1 MSLNWKELEKI
12 LSELPLLDSY
22 IQKVTEHDIHSL
34 TLSMFSKEEKAW
46 LLYLELSTPHSRVC
60 RTGVIKQKSKDA
72 QRFTQYLRAHIVGRR
87 IIDVFQL
94 PFDRAFVLTL
104 KNSENVIKLVV
115 RLFSGP
121 GANIIITDENDK
133 ILELLF
139 RRPKR
144 GEKEGEI
151 LHYDLRESE
160 GNRVFEIR
168 EYPEDISF
176 NEFIDRTESQDSKD
190 EKREELFRKLSDKR
204 DKDLAFLRE
213 TIRRAE
219 EKHEKTEGYE
229 ELKRSADILAG
240 SIYKVKKGMEYVSLD
255 DWERGGTISLPL
267 EPQLTPNENL
277 ERYYTRYRKDK
288 RAYELSLEEIE
299 KAREAYSEKKAY
311 WENLLSDET
320 PLSKLKKEAD
330 GDSDDSS
337 PIKPGR
343 PGLYVK
349 SNGWDLIVG
358 RNAKENDEI
367 LRSYT
372 RGSDIWMHTRDFA
385 GGYVIIKAV
394 RDKTVPLPVLLD
406 AASLAIHFSKA
417 KKSGKADLY
426 YTHVKY
432 LRRVK
437 GGKTGLV
444 LPTQEKNLQA
454 ELDEERVKRLLG
466 ER

>member
-1 MSLNWKELEKI
+1 MSLNWKEVEKI
-12 LSELPLLDSY
+12 LSELPLKDSY

-34 TLSMFSKEEKAW
+34 TLSMFSREEKAW
-46 LLYLELSTPHSRVC
+46 LLYLELSTAHSRVC
-60 RTGVIKQKSKDA
+60 RTGVIKQKTREA
-72 QRFTQYLRAHIVGRR
+72 QRFTQYLRAHIVGRKV
-87 IIDVFQL
+87 IDVYQL

-104 KNSENVIKLVV
+104 KNSDNLIKLVV

-144 GEKEGEI
+144 GEKEGETLI
-151 LHYDLRESE
+151 YDIRESE
-160 GNRVFEIR
+160 GNKSFAVRD
-168 EYPEDISF
+168 YPSGISF
-176 NEFIDRTESQDSKD
+176 NEYIDRTESQDSKD
-190 EKREELFRKLSDKR
+190 EKREELIRRLSDKR
-204 DKDLAFLRE
+204 DKELQFLKE
-213 TIRRAE
+213 AIRRAE
-219 EKHEKTEGYE
+219 EKHSKTEGYE
-229 ELKRSADILAG
+229 ETRRAADILSG
-240 SIYKVKKGMEYVSLD
+240 SIYMVRKGMEHIELD
-255 DWERGGTISLPL
+255 DWERGGKITLPL
-267 EPQLTPNENL
+267 EPQLSPNENL
-277 ERYYTRYRKDK
+277 EKYYTRYRKDK
-288 RAYELSLEEIE
+288 RAYELSLDEIE
-299 KAREAYSEKKAY
+299 KARKDYDERSAF

-320 PLSKLKKEAD
+320 PLSRLKKEAE
-330 GDSDDSS
+330 GDSDDTS
-337 PIKPGR
+337 PLKPGR
-343 PGLYVK
+343 PGLYIK

-437 GGKTGLV
+437 GAKTGLV

>member
-1 MSLNWKELEKI
+1 MSLNWKELELI
-12 LSELPLLDSY
+12 LSELPLKDSY

-34 TLSMFSKEEKAW
+34 TLSMFSREEKAW
-46 LLYLELSTPHSRVC
+46 LLYLELSTAHSRVN
-60 RTGVIKQKSKDA
+60 RTGIIKAKSKDA
-72 QRFTQYLRAHIVGRR
+72 QRFTQYLRAHIVGRKVV
-87 IIDVFQL
+87 DVYQL
-94 PFDRAFVLTL
+94 PFDRAFVLQL
-104 KNSENVIKLVV
+104 KNSENTIKLVV

-144 GEKEGEI
+144 GEKEGETLEYQI
-151 LHYDLRESE
+151 RESE
-160 GNRVFEIR
+160 GRKTFEVR
-168 EYPEDISF
+168 PYPDNCSF
-176 NEFIDRTESQDSKD
+176 NEFIDKTESQDSKD
-190 EKREELFRKLSDKR
+190 EKREELIKRLSEKR
-204 DKDLAFLRE
+204 DKELSYLKEA
-213 TIRRAE
+213 IRRSE
-219 EKHEKTEGYE
+219 EKHDKTKGYE
-229 ELKRSADILAG
+229 EIKRAADILSG
-240 SIYKVKKGMEYVSLD
+240 SIYLVKKGMDSITVD
-255 DWERGGTISLPL
+255 DWERGGKISLPL
-267 EPQLTPNENL
+267 ETQLSPNENL
-277 ERYYTRYRKDK
+277 EKYYTRYRKDK

-299 KAREAYSEKKAY
+299 KAKENYLEREAY
-311 WENLLSDET
+311 WENLLGEDT
-320 PLSKLKKEAD
+320 PLSKLKREAEGAD
-330 GDSDDSS
+330 EEPS
-337 PIKPGR
+337 PLKPGR
-343 PGLYVK
+343 PGLYIK

-367 LRSYT
+367 LRTAT

-385 GGYVIIKAV
+385 GGYVIIKAI
-394 RDKTVPLPVLLD
+394 RDKSVPLPVLLD

-454 ELDEERVKRLLG
+454 ELDAERVKRLLG
-466 ER
+466 EK

>member
-1 MSLNWKELEKI
+1 MSLNWKELELI
-12 LSELPLLDSY
+12 LSELPLKDSY

-34 TLSMFSKEEKAW
+34 TLSMFSREEKAW
-46 LLYLELSTPHSRVC
+46 LLYLELSTAHSRVN
-60 RTGVIKQKSKDA
+60 RTGVIKAKAKDA
-72 QRFTQYLRAHIVGRR
+72 QRFTQYLRAHIVGRKVV
-87 IIDVFQL
+87 DVYQL

-104 KNSENVIKLVV
+104 KNSDNIIKLVV

-121 GANIIITDENDK
+121 GANIIVTDENDK

-151 LHYDLRESE
+151 LEYQIRESE
-160 GNRVFEIR
+160 GSKSFEVR
-168 EYPEDISF
+168 PYPEDISF
-176 NEFIDRTESQDSKD
+176 NEFIDRSESQDSKD
-190 EKREELFRKLSDKR
+190 EKREELIKRLSEKR
-204 DKDLAFLRE
+204 DKELSYLKEA
-213 TIRRAE
+213 IRRSE
-219 EKHEKTEGYE
+219 EKHDKTKGYE
-229 ELKRSADILAG
+229 EIKRVADILSG
-240 SIYKVKKGMEYVSLD
+240 SIYLVKKGMDSITVD
-255 DWERGGTISLPL
+255 DWERGGKISLSL
-267 EPQLTPNENL
+267 EVQLSPNENL

-299 KAREAYSEKKAY
+299 KAKENYAEREAFWDA
-311 WENLLSDET
+311 LLSEDT
-320 PLSKLKKEAD
+320 PLTKLKREAE
-330 GDSDDSS
+330 GSDDEVS
-337 PIKPGR
+337 PLKPGR
-343 PGLYVK
+343 PGLYIK

-367 LRSYT
+367 LRTAT

-385 GGYVIIKAV
+385 GGYVIIKAI
-394 RDKTVPLPVLLD
+394 RDKSVPLPVLLD

-466 ER
+466 EK